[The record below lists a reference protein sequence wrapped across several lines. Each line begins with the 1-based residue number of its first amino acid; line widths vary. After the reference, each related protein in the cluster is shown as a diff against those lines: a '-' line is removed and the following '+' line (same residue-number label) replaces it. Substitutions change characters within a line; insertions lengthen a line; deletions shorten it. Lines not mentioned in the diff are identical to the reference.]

1 MLTKIT
7 PIKRKRKPT
16 TSRRNNSQIF
26 VDKIVDKRT
35 EPTLFNIESAR
46 VALML
51 STGPYTDLRQ
61 MRSAHINN
69 KRNIIA
75 AETLHLMNVG
85 IVDIQKDFSLL
96 EADSN
101 KTTIKNKNIMDR
113 KDFQNTINEAIATT
127 DKFIAKSDPFF
138 QLDDDLNSLI
148 SYKKTKSD
156 ITGEV
161 VINADVSY
169 ITSNMTILNQSGK
182 YFGKNKYFKE

>member
-1 MLTKIT
+1 MITKLN
-7 PIKRKRKPT
+7 PIRNKRQPT
-16 TSRRNNSQIF
+16 SARRNNSQIF

-51 STGPYTDLRQ
+51 STGPYTSLSQ
-61 MRSAHINN
+61 MRTSRRDNR
-69 KRNIIA
+69 RNIIA

-85 IVDIQKDFSLL
+85 IVDIQRDFSLL
-96 EADSN
+96 EADSD
-101 KTTIKNKNIMDR
+101 KTAIKNKNIMDR

-138 QLDDDLNSLI
+138 QLDDDVNSLI